1 MVFILPKRDSHEIE
15 GGREAESY
23 YRFYGRCTEMHQ
35 LQQMVEIYQGFGAY
49 SGESLTLMLH
59 TAEVTD
65 EDF

>member
-1 MVFILPKRDSHEIE
+1 MEEKQK
-15 GGREAESY
+15 SY

-35 LQQMVEIYQGFGAY
+35 FQQMVEIFQGFGAY

-65 EDF
+65 EDV

>member
-15 GGREAESY
+15 GGT